1 MKKRS
6 REMGIWQ
13 VAAAAHAIGRPVL
26 SVYPQLGWESYQTIN
41 NRMLMPGT
49 ADPFCAQKPLHI
61 MWTSS
66 RKDMTPIHW
75 TADHFVPL
83 LPLTDPDQE
92 VLVTDD
98 EDNAPSLLL
107 DISTTPAVDLQDEL
121 YFVLGRVSS
130 TLPSSLDVD
139 SDMVLL
145 DFMTETDGFYTW
157 TNKEDTSW
165 ESVSV
170 VITKAQLEL
179 VPDRSTQ
186 RRQLFHLVTRQ

>member
-98 EDNAPSLLL
+98 EDNAPHLLH
-107 DISTTPAVDLQDEL
+107 IYYHTTPAVDLQEDEL
-121 YFVLGRVSS
+121 YFVLGGVSS
-130 TLPSSLDVD
+130 R
-139 SDMVLL
+139 LL
-145 DFMTETDGFYTW
+145 RSVAWTW
-157 TNKEDTSW
+157 TVIWFSLTS
-165 ESVSV
+165 
-170 VITKAQLEL
+170 
-179 VPDRSTQ
+179 
-186 RRQLFHLVTRQ
+186 